1 MTHHLSSRNISI
13 FSPEIRNFCYIKKYR
28 YRLRFNTSILIL
40 LIFLEFLKVVLIN
53 MHAVLMISAKLAT
66 LGLLKLKVF
75 RNIEMKVMM
84 L

>member
-1 MTHHLSSRNISI
+1 
-13 FSPEIRNFCYIKKYR
+13 
-28 YRLRFNTSILIL
+28 
-40 LIFLEFLKVVLIN
+40 
-53 MHAVLMISAKLAT
+53 MHAVLMISAKLAA

>member
-1 MTHHLSSRNISI
+1 MES
-13 FSPEIRNFCYIKKYR
+13 
-28 YRLRFNTSILIL
+28 
-40 LIFLEFLKVVLIN
+40 LKVALIN
-53 MHAVLMISAKLAT
+53 MHAILMISAKLAT

>member
-1 MTHHLSSRNISI
+1 
-13 FSPEIRNFCYIKKYR
+13 
-28 YRLRFNTSILIL
+28 
-40 LIFLEFLKVVLIN
+40 
-53 MHAVLMISAKLAT
+53 MHAILMISAKLAT